1 MSSPSQLKL
10 LASSPKLDHRPIE
23 CFYVETSK
31 TEQMKKSFAR
41 IGASIWNSIPY
52 TLLNLL
58 VNTSSETKLS
68 KYFLKL
74 KSLRM
79 TILKSLNCS
88 VSLAIYLSLGKYNN
102 DFSFIYSFILYFGCK
117 FFHLIFLFNLI
128 ILLSQFSVISFVL
141 FYYHK
146 FVFIFPPPWLA
157 FKYVI
162 KGGKVFFP
170 FCIPVIGVCNC
181 CCIWTMW
188 YKLLLLLYL
197 WNS

>member
-1 MSSPSQLKL
+1 MQFPFLSKHNVFLCPFHFLNHEQSIPTKTLSQFTKTRSLSNWML
-10 LASSPKLDHRPIE
+10 LCENFK
-23 CFYVETSK
+23 K
-31 TEQMKKSFAR
+31 TEWMKKSFAG

-58 VNTSSETKLS
+58 VNTSSETKLN

-88 VSLAIYLSLGKYNN
+88 I
-102 DFSFIYSFILYFGCK
+102 
-117 FFHLIFLFNLI
+117 
-128 ILLSQFSVISFVL
+128 
-141 FYYHK
+141 K

-162 KGGKVFFP
+162 KGGKFFFP

-188 YKLLLLLYL
+188 YKLLLLLYF

>member
-58 VNTSSETKLS
+58 VNTSSETKLN

-88 VSLAIYLSLGKYNN
+88 VSLAIYLSLGKHNN

-117 FFHLIFLFNLI
+117 FFSFNFLIYPYYIVISVFCNQFCL
-128 ILLSQFSVISFVL
+128 ILL
-141 FYYHK
+141 
-146 FVFIFPPPWLA
+146 P
-157 FKYVI
+157 
-162 KGGKVFFP
+162 
-170 FCIPVIGVCNC
+170 
-181 CCIWTMW
+181 
-188 YKLLLLLYL
+188 
-197 WNS
+197 